1 LNDKIKNQLKNLRQN
16 NVSGASELIESVLNI
31 IELQLNL
38 IPSNKKDIKEDIFEL
53 SKEIFNSR
61 PSMAPLINT
70 IGFLVHDAPIITNEL
85 IRERID
91 LYKKDKIERFITL
104 EKNFRDFIRTR
115 GKDKYSI
122 MLISFSSTINNLLL
136 KNTDLNLEFYI
147 LESRPLLEGR
157 RVAEILSEHFK
168 VNLIIDAA
176 SGKFLDQVDLVLIGV
191 DSILEDGSI
200 LNKIGTYPLAVIAKT
215 KKINVFV
222 VGDSF
227 KYNLRSHYG
236 QNVLIEKKSS
246 KEIYDQSPNRNFE
259 IHNYYFDITPSEY
272 IDGIISDLGI
282 LSIQAFVDRV
292 KDYLP
297 INWFKYFINDKGF

>member
-1 LNDKIKNQLKNLRQN
+1 MNDKIRNQLENLRQN
-16 NVSGASELIESVLNI
+16 NVSGASELIESALNI
-31 IELQLNL
+31 IELQLTL
-38 IPSNKKDIKEDIFEL
+38 IHSNKKDIKEDIFEL
-53 SKEIFNSR
+53 SKEIINSR

-70 IGFLVHDAPIITNEL
+70 IGFLVHDTLIITKEL

-91 LYKKDKIERFITL
+91 VYKKDKIERFMMH
-104 EKNFRDFIRTR
+104 EKNFRNFFRAW

-157 RVAEILSEHFK
+157 RVAEILSDYFK
-168 VNLIIDAA
+168 VNLIVDAA

-191 DSILEDGSI
+191 DSILEDGSVV
-200 LNKIGTYPLAVIAKT
+200 NKIGTYPLAVIAKT
-215 KKINVFV
+215 KKIHVFA

-246 KEIYDQSPNRNFE
+246 KEIYDRAPKRNFE

-282 LSIQAFVDRV
+282 LSIQAFIERI

-297 INWFKYFINDKGF
+297 IKWFKYFINDEGF